1 VILNNSG
8 YGAVKSLGARMGIA
22 RMPGSEVPG
31 VGFVEIARG
40 FGCRASL
47 VDKAANLERA
57 LLEAYASPDPWL
69 LEVKMDRGVEKLY

>member
-1 VILNNSG
+1 
-8 YGAVKSLGARMGIA
+8 
-22 RMPGSEVPG
+22 
-31 VGFVEIARG
+31 
-40 FGCRASL
+40 